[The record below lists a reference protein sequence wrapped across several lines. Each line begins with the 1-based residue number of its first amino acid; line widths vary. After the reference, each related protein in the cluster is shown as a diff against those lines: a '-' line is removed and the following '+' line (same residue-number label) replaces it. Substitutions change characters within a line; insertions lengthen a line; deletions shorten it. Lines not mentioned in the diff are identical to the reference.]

1 MRDWH
6 GTGRQTSRALAR
18 LAALLALV
26 PFAALAA
33 LVLIDLI
40 DGRSA
45 YAQEASPAPSASTSP
60 SPPSGA
66 HARVPL
72 DLVIDKSKVDL
83 AEHHLE
89 VRASRDLERVTIK
102 VVGDSGAVLADD
114 SRDLAPQPAGK
125 PLVVGW
131 SPSSDEPVARIEV
144 FVYDVDGYYKGIA
157 ITPWTVFVPHED
169 VAFQFD
175 SARIEESER
184 PKLEASFTR
193 VTQALATHPQLRV
206 ALFVAGHTD
215 TVGEAGYN
223 LRLSRQRAQA
233 IARWFRQRGL
243 KIPIAYEG
251 FGESALLV
259 KTADEVDE
267 PRNRRVDYILSVEE
281 PVLKASGFRP
291 SWNRVP

>member
-1 MRDWH
+1 
-6 GTGRQTSRALAR
+6 
-18 LAALLALV
+18 
-26 PFAALAA
+26 
-33 LVLIDLI
+33 
-40 DGRSA
+40 
-45 YAQEASPAPSASTSP
+45 
-60 SPPSGA
+60 
-66 HARVPL
+66 VPL
-72 DLVIDKSKVDL
+72 DLAIDKSKVDL

-89 VRASRDLERVTIK
+89 LRASRDLERLTIK
-102 VVGDSGAVLADD
+102 VIGDSGAVLADD
-114 SRDLAPQPAGK
+114 SRDLGPQPAGK

-157 ITPWTVFVPHED
+157 ITPWTVFIPHED

-184 PKLEASFTR
+184 PKLEASFAR
-193 VTQALATHPQLRV
+193 IAQALASHPQLRV
-206 ALFVAGHTD
+206 TLFVAGHTD

-243 KIPIAYEG
+243 KIPIGYEG

-291 SWNRVP
+291 SWNRIP